1 MLKKIK
7 ERLVVMFLATDMT
20 LISIAPGIQSVY
32 ASSKSENYIDSY
44 YEYNQGISLSKNL
57 TYEKDFIEEVF
68 RVIETTPDNQLENM
82 SEEQLINYFN
92 TKTEKIEFRAEDSK
106 NSITPYGWWENTK
119 CGAAILA
126 VVGGTV
132 FAGAKLLKLKKYIK
146 DLGGAKEAAYLV
158 YLYFYY
164 GELPKEGAK
173 NLGKFVLNLAEMI
186 LGIDTIKSQ
195 CGDLISESKD
205 RVEYILC

>member
-7 ERLVVMFLATDMT
+7 ERLVVIFLAIAIT
-20 LISIAPGIQSVY
+20 LISIALGIQSVY
-32 ASSKSENYIDSY
+32 ASSKSENSIDSY

-119 CGAAILA
+119 CGAAIIA
-126 VVGGTV
+126 VLGGTF
-132 FAGAKLLKLKKYIK
+132 FAGTKLLNLKKYIK
-146 DLGGAKEAAYLV
+146 ALGGAKEAAYLV

-164 GELPKEGAK
+164 GELPTEGAK
-173 NLGKFVLNLAEMI
+173 NLGKFVLNLAEII
-186 LGIDTIKSQ
+186 LGIDLIKSQ
-195 CGDLISESKD
+195 CGHLLSESKYSA
-205 RVEYILC
+205 EYVAC